1 MMDGLLALRLL
12 FLIIFS
18 LCGYVICGTSQD
30 TPHVQKLELFD
41 GVYAKIPDQTNNDT
55 KSLISFE
62 VDLDRNVETGR
73 GKQKKLL
80 QRILPMFVLPFLVQS
95 TIIPIF
101 LGILKFMLFKSLII
115 GKLALVLI
123 IINAFKNGNSFKG
136 RDADIASLHYGYN
149 GHRMEEYGSYF
160 NQ

>member
-1 MMDGLLALRLL
+1 MDGLLAFRLF
-12 FLIIFS
+12 FLIVFA

-30 TPHVQKLELFD
+30 APQFRKLEIYD
-41 GVYAKIPDQTNNDT
+41 GVYAKIPDETNNTT
-55 KSLISFE
+55 KTLISFE
-62 VDLDRNVETGR
+62 VNLNRDAETGR

-80 QRILPMFVLPFLVQS
+80 ERILPMFVLPFLIQS
-95 TIIPIF
+95 TIIPLF
-101 LGILKFMLFKSLII
+101 LGVLKFMLFKSLII

-136 RDADIASLHYGYN
+136 RDADIASLHYGYK

-160 NQ
+160 NT